1 MAANVHTGTIGSLK
15 NQKKDVQSMHK
26 DTECGIAFEGGWSE
40 FKAGDKIQCY
50 DEDHIKR
57 TL

>member
-1 MAANVHTGTIGSLK
+1 MECTGVIGSLK

-26 DTECGIAFEGGWSE
+26 DTECGIAFENWEE

-50 DEDHIKR
+50 DEEKIKR